1 MVIFHSYVKL
11 PEVWK
16 PFQHRKAPSMSCL
29 HPNFPANS
37 SAVQPLASLQCH
49 GFPMAGWARLGP
61 AALSWLTCW
70 ESPIWLMFRRGLAF
84 KSPKDCFLPH
94 CCFWTSVDCSTR
106 VAGVRF
112 AEFSWSLRMLR
123 FAFDWCFTLGFRLD
137 DSKFPSTE
145 LVCVIPTTWVITCFK
160 PTIEMPS
167 KK

>member
-1 MVIFHSYVKL
+1 MLNYQR
-11 PEVWK
+11 VWK

-49 GFPMAGWARLGP
+49 GFPWPAGPGWARLHWC
-61 AALSWLTCW
+61 WLTCW

-94 CCFWTSVDCSTR
+94 WCFWKSVDSSTR

-123 FAFDWCFTLGFRLD
+123 FAFDWLFYSWLSVGWFQISFNRI
-137 DSKFPSTE
+137 
-145 LVCVIPTTWVITCFK
+145 LVCHPHNMRNYNYMFEA
-160 PTIEMPS
+160 TIQMPS